1 VDALQVINILNTGMG
16 EGGAEGEGV
25 LAGPS
30 VDSTSTS
37 NALTIKSSRLA
48 ALESADAVVQQ
59 LVSEVDLAATA
70 ASSGSLADY
79 LSATDASLA
88 EIGPWL
94 EGLDNGLESHSLN
107 RRRR

>member
-1 VDALQVINILNTGMG
+1 MG
-16 EGGAEGEGV
+16 AGGAEGEGV
-25 LAGPS
+25 LAGPAI
-30 VDSTSTS
+30 STTSS

-59 LVSEVDLAATA
+59 LASEVDLATA
-70 ASSGSLADY
+70 APSAGSLADY

-88 EIGPWL
+88 DIGPWL
-94 EGLDNGLESHSLN
+94 EGLDHGLESKSLN

>member
-1 VDALQVINILNTGMG
+1 
-16 EGGAEGEGV
+16 
-25 LAGPS
+25 
-30 VDSTSTS
+30 
-37 NALTIKSSRLA
+37 
-48 ALESADAVVQQ
+48 VVQQ
-59 LVSEVDLAATA
+59 LASEVDLATTA